1 MSQWICPDV
10 KQVFDRVIDRYAREP
25 QLWHDQFAP
34 VPRLFLVYG
43 QKGSD
48 LNFNVDEIAE
58 QYDYN
63 MRSLWCS
70 ENIKEM
76 EKDWANMKKSKKHH
90 LLLIKDAHLLPF
102 HNSLF
107 HESFDLQ
114 QTFYQ
119 FQMIVVVSEDVPK
132 PDHPFWNQ
140 FAKEQTILYSLPTR
154 DFRLQYIEN
163 FLQQWNEWWT
173 HSNLNMSTED
183 MQVVAEAANFS
194 TLHDINVFLQ
204 RVTRYVTLR
213 FPEECVDITLQLMQ
227 DRFMNRSVTVDGSWS
242 ITDVDL
248 AQQRSRYNTYVGKSM
263 ETARSSESVASY
275 MERHAPLK
283 RARTNQEEEKLEI
296 E

>member
-10 KQVFDRVIDRYAREP
+10 KQIFDRIIDRFAREP
-25 QLWHDQFAP
+25 ELWNERFAP

-43 QKGSD
+43 QKGSE
-48 LNFNVDEIAE
+48 LNLNVDEIAE
-58 QYDYN
+58 QYDYTL
-63 MRSLWCS
+63 RCLWCS

-90 LLLIKDAHLLPF
+90 LLVIKDAHLLPF

-119 FQMIVVVSEDVPK
+119 FQMIVAVSESVPQA
-132 PDHPFWNQ
+132 DHPFWKQ
-140 FAKEQTILYSLPTR
+140 FAKEQTVLYSLPTR
-154 DFRLQYIEN
+154 EFRLQYIEA
-163 FLQQWNEWWT
+163 FLNEWNEWWK
-173 HSNLNMSTED
+173 HSQLNMSQED
-183 MQVVAEAANFS
+183 LQVVAEAANFA
-194 TLHDINVFLQ
+194 TIQDINDFLY
-204 RVTRYVTLR
+204 RVTRYVT
-213 FPEECVDITLQLMQ
+213 FKYPEEVVDITLQLMQ

-283 RARTNQEEEKLEI
+283 RARTDQEEEKLEI